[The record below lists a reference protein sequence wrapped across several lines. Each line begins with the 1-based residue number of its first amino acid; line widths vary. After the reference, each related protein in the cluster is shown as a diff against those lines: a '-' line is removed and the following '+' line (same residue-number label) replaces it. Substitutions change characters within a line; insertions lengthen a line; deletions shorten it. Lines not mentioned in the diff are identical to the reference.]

1 MTPSES
7 PGPLRTFGFGAL
19 EQDTWL
25 AGWFPAPGTAGMLLV
40 AGGDWVDA
48 RDAELTAG
56 ETRGEWRVSAD
67 GAELVI
73 APTSDAA
80 PVSSLEGEV
89 AGYEQAAEVS
99 GELTAPTGAAL
110 SLALPGRR
118 GERPEAGELTGLDSV
133 RELATWFGPSEAIT
147 VTALRPRKHKG
158 QEQDSVQTAVVDPEG
173 AVLIT
178 EPRLSTTYTAA
189 GRASRA
195 GLELWTDDEEQ
206 PPLRVAAE
214 ALDRGASV
222 SRPGWELTVDWLAC
236 HRRGRDGAGVYLLAR
251 PA

>member
-1 MTPSES
+1 MTLSES

-19 EQDTWL
+19 EPDTWL
-25 AGWFPAPGTAGMLLV
+25 AGWFPAPGTAGVLLV
-40 AGGDWVDA
+40 ASRDAVDA
-48 RDAELTAG
+48 RDAQLTADDG
-56 ETRGEWRVSAD
+56 HGEWRVSAE

-73 APTSDAA
+73 APTSEAA
-80 PVSSLEGEV
+80 AVSSLEGEV
-89 AGYEQAAEVS
+89 AGYEQGAEVS
-99 GELTAPTGAAL
+99 GGLAAPPGAAL
-110 SLALPGRR
+110 SLTLPGRR
-118 GERPEAGELTGLDSV
+118 GERPEAGELNGLDSL
-133 RELATWFGPSEAIT
+133 RELAAWFGPSEAIT

-158 QEQDSVQTAVVDPEG
+158 HEQDSLQVAVVDPEG
-173 AVLIT
+173 TVLIV

-195 GLELWTDDEEQ
+195 GLELWTGDEEQ

-222 SRPGWELTVDWLAC
+222 SRLGWELTVDWLVC